1 MIAEEAD
8 WIIKYFIAAS
18 ADFFLLES
26 FADINVQN
34 DSVFISRAT
43 HTTIQEFLDNTVKL
57 LIASIT
63 SMRGSVI
70 ISVSS
75 IEH

>member
-1 MIAEEAD
+1 
-8 WIIKYFIAAS
+8 
-18 ADFFLLES
+18 
-26 FADINVQN
+26 VQN